1 MLTPPPCPALAD
13 SRAWPRLPAR
23 AGPLPGRAL
32 FTRWPAGSSVNHPS
46 PCGGPS
52 RGWSVR
58 WTLPLAI
65 GPRPATRP
73 LAGSWTGSPA
83 RATARSR
90 ANEQIRISTPLVG
103 PQAAHPLR
111 DAEAP
116 PGRKPRGSRSPLS
129 YIPSRGQVRA
139 PHGVRSPPCSHSPS
153 YSGGLP
159 LSHTPVFAGPSHG
172 QRRATVPGTP
182 RRSRA
187 ALIAAATAPT
197 DALRGSRVRAQ
208 YLHLPAF
215 TPNPAAF

>member
-1 MLTPPPCPALAD
+1 
-13 SRAWPRLPAR
+13 
-23 AGPLPGRAL
+23 
-32 FTRWPAGSSVNHPS
+32 VNHPS

-90 ANEQIRISTPLVG
+90 AYEQIRISTPLVG

-116 PGRKPRGSRSPLS
+116 PGWKPRGSRSRLS

-139 PHGVRSPPCSHSPS
+139 PHRAWSPPRSHSPS
-153 YSGGLP
+153 YWPGLP
-159 LSHTPVFAGPSHG
+159 LSHTPVFAGPSCG
-172 QRRATVPGTP
+172 RCRLRYRVRPQD
-182 RRSRA
+182 SRA

-197 DALRGSRVRAQ
+197 DALRGSRVRTS
-208 YLHLPAF
+208 YVCL
-215 TPNPAAF
+215 AAFATP

>member
-73 LAGSWTGSPA
+73 LAGSWAGSPA

-139 PHGVRSPPCSHSPS
+139 PHGAWSPPCSHSPS

-159 LSHTPVFAGPSHG
+159 LSHTPVFAGPSCSRCRLRYRVLPQGSPAPLHPRCHG
-172 QRRATVPGTP
+172 
-182 RRSRA
+182 SR
-187 ALIAAATAPT
+187 TR
-197 DALRGSRVRAQ
+197 LRGSRVRTS
-208 YLHLPAF
+208 YVCL
-215 TPNPAAF
+215 AAFATP